1 MTGDRQS
8 VEVVERFYEEAINQ
22 RDATACERLLSEDF
36 SHNGERR
43 GRQGQQAAVEAFL
56 NAFPDLRN
64 EILLTVAEG
73 DLVAAHQ
80 KWTGTHS
87 GEFLGIPATGREVEF
102 TSTAILRLDGELIA
116 EAWDVDDLLG
126 LRTQLTD

>member
-43 GRQGQQAAVEAFL
+43 GRQGQQTAVEAFL